1 MDRDFRLWVWLW
13 VWFYFPIV
21 IGVGVGLWVVGLS
34 SMVFFPLLVRFLSV
48 LSASSS
54 CFCLRFGC
62 DFRLW
67 VWLSICSLNQFLA
80 QELCEWTSDF
90 VKEALVKSV
99 HENHDRNSSLVL
111 LCLGDTILSIH
122 RTGKFSVFSVILSV
136 FQCLVLI
143 LSIFCS
149 YVMFAML

>member
-1 MDRDFRLWVWLW
+1 MWVSPLW
-13 VWFYFPIV
+13 F
-21 IGVGVGLWVVGLS
+21 
-34 SMVFFPLLVRFLSV
+34 FFPLLVRFLSV
-48 LSASSS
+48 LSASSR
-54 CFCLRFGC
+54 CFCLHFGC

-67 VWLSICSLNQFLA
+67 IWLSVCSLNQFLV
-80 QELCEWTSDF
+80 QELCEWISGF

-111 LCLGDTILSIH
+111 LCLGDTISSIH
-122 RTGKFSVFSVILSV
+122 RTGKFFVFSVILSV

-149 YVMFAML
+149 YVLFAVL

>member
-1 MDRDFRLWVWLW
+1 M
-13 VWFYFPIV
+13 
-21 IGVGVGLWVVGLS
+21 GLS
-34 SMVFFPLLVRFLSV
+34 SLVFFFPLLVRFLSV
-48 LSASSS
+48 LSASSG

-67 VWLSICSLNQFLA
+67 VWLWVWLLVYSLNQFLA
-80 QELCEWTSDF
+80 QELCEWTSGF

-99 HENHDRNSSLVL
+99 HENHDRNNSLVL
-111 LCLGDTILSIH
+111 LCLGDTISSIH
-122 RTGKFSVFSVILSV
+122 RTGKFFVFSVILSV

-149 YVMFAML
+149 DVLFVVLNLSTICHQGSGKLNYV